1 MCECSIVVECDGVV
15 AKYHL
20 NIYYDQYQHNYVL
33 QYILNILIDWR

>member
-20 NIYYDQYQHNYVL
+20 NIYYDQYQHNYL
-33 QYILNILIDWR
+33 CITIYTYLKF